1 MYTRRV
7 RAPVPEPL
15 STGGS
20 CPIGAVV
27 KTGDSCLFRPGMQP
41 IARNPRQ
48 GVGSGARS
56 GVDVEPAADGL
67 DALAAGS
74 QADRTGGKRLGQAP
88 GRVAGAVV
96 GHAEDDLLGLQV
108 HADVD

>member
-27 KTGDSCLFRPGMQP
+27 KTVDSCLFRVGRQR
-41 IARNPRQ
+41 IARNPRR
-48 GVGSGARS
+48 GVGSGARG
-56 GVDVEPAADGL
+56 GVDVEPATDGL

-74 QADRTGGKRLGQAP
+74 DADRTGGERLGQAA

-96 GHAEDDLLGLQV
+96 GHAQDDLVGL
-108 HADVD
+108 